1 MQCNKLALL
10 LYCLLAS
17 TQAVASE
24 QTTELPNDEMLD
36 YLGQWQQVDGEW
48 VDPMQLQEISMI
60 EQDSSKGERD
70 EK

>member
-1 MQCNKLALL
+1 MQFNKLALL

-17 TQAVASE
+17 TQAMASE
-24 QTTELPNDEMLD
+24 QTTELPDDEMLD

-48 VDPMQLQEISMI
+48 IDPMQLQEISMI

>member
-17 TQAVASE
+17 TYTVASE
-24 QTTELPNDEMLD
+24 QANELPDDEMLD